1 MSCSPPFRKPA
12 PKMRPPSS
20 PIPEE
25 ESSPKRIK
33 LTSASLDGLPSVKLP
48 ESPVEEPKLSAELL
62 AEINASD
69 VKALIIE
76 VMEEVDPDEAF
87 EMCIALGIPDVEPS
101 AKLPSG
107 LLAFVLD
114 LVLAYAKWDNDGNV
128 DLEVLEPLLGT
139 CTCLDEQETEIDMS
153 EAVDRGYAFVELTL
167 IPKVAE
173 KYGPSDAADLKL
185 LVGSALMLASQE
197 EVDPVLNQILDHI
210 KA

>member
-1 MSCSPPFRKPA
+1 
-12 PKMRPPSS
+12 MRPPSS

-33 LTSASLDGLPSVKLP
+33 LTAASLDGLPEVKLP
-48 ESPVEEPKLSAELL
+48 ESPVEKPKLSAELL
-62 AEINASD
+62 AKIKPAD

-76 VMEEVDPDEAF
+76 VMEEVDPDEAV
-87 EMCIALGIPDVEPS
+87 EMCTSLEIPKDVVPS
-101 AKLPSG
+101 TGLPSG

-114 LVLAYAKWDNDGNV
+114 LVLAYVKWDNDGNV

-173 KYGPSDAADLKL
+173 KYRPGDAADLKL

>member
-1 MSCSPPFRKPA
+1 
-12 PKMRPPSS
+12 MRPPSS

-33 LTSASLDGLPSVKLP
+33 LTAASLDGLPSVKL
-48 ESPVEEPKLSAELL
+48 PVEEPKLSAELL
-62 AEINASD
+62 AKIKPAD
-69 VKALIIE
+69 VKALIIQA
-76 VMEEVDPDEAF
+76 MEEEDPDEAV
-87 EMCIALGIPDVEPS
+87 EMCTSLGIPEDVEPS
-101 AKLPSG
+101 AKLPSD
-107 LLAFVLD
+107 LPAFVLD
-114 LVLAYAKWDNDGNV
+114 LVLAYVKWDNDGNV
-128 DLEVLEPLLGT
+128 DLEILELLLGT